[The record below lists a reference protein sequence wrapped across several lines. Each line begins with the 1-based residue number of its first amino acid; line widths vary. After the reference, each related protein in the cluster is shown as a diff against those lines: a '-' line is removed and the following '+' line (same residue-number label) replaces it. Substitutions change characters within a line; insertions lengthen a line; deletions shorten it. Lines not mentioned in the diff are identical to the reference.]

1 MRPWQLT
8 IPAGLYAELQRHLF
22 PDDGDEHG
30 AVILAGTCESNRG
43 LRLVARELHLAK
55 DGVDYV
61 PGKRGY
67 RMLKAEFIQSRI
79 LHARDRRLA
88 YLAIH
93 NHDGTDS
100 VGFSGPD
107 MASHERGYPALLD
120 IARGMPVGALVF
132 ARSAVAG
139 DLWFPGGDRASL
151 NHAAI
156 IGFQRQLLF
165 PRPETKTTAVG
176 MYDRQSRLFGDAGQE
191 LLRRTRVGIVGL
203 GGAGSVLAELLGRLG
218 VGEFVLADPDR
229 AEDTN
234 LPRLIAARRGDAVTP
249 SWLPKVVACRLRSR
263 KVRMAARNI
272 RRANRAARI
281 EAIPRDFLEAD
292 VAARFTDCDFLF
304 LAADTMGARLL
315 FNAIVHQYG
324 IPGIQV
330 GVKIPVAEDGTV
342 GNVFCVSRMV
352 TSEQGCLWCNGLINP
367 GRLQDEAVPE
377 AVRRGYAYVDD
388 PDVAA
393 PSVVTMN
400 AIACAHAAD
409 DFLFHLMGLKYDD
422 AETGWFRWNSRR
434 SVAGYDMPGRDVACA
449 ECSGGKHSR
458 LGMGDNGTLPTR
470 GLLGVRDT
478 SRGTRTV
485 CRL

>member
-1 MRPWQLT
+1 MRPWRLT
-8 IPAGLYAELQRHLF
+8 IPAGLYGELQRHLF
-22 PDDGDEHG
+22 PGDGDEHG
-30 AVILAGTCESNRG
+30 AVILAGACESDRG
-43 LRLVARELHLAK
+43 LRLIARELHLAE

-61 PGKRGY
+61 PGNRGY
-67 RMLKAEFIQSRI
+67 RMLKAEFIQSKVLR
-79 LHARDRRLA
+79 ARDRRLA

-93 NHDGTDS
+93 NHGGNDS
-100 VGFSGPD
+100 VGFSGTD
-107 MASHERGYPALLD
+107 LASHERGYPALLD
-120 IARGMPVGALVF
+120 IARGMPVGALVL

-139 DLWFPGGDRASL
+139 DLWYADRRRAPLSQT
-151 NHAAI
+151 AI
-156 IGFQRQLLF
+156 IGHRRQLLF
-165 PRPETKTTAVG
+165 PRPHTEATTVG

-229 AEDTN
+229 AEETN
-234 LPRLIAARRGDAVTP
+234 LPRLIAARRRDAIAP
-249 SWLPKVVACRLRSR
+249 SWLPEVIAQRLRSP

-272 RRANRAARI
+272 RRANRHARI
-281 EAIPRDFLEAD
+281 DAVARDFLDAD

-330 GVKIPVAEDGTV
+330 GAKVPVAEDGTV
-342 GNVFCVSRMV
+342 GNVFSVSRMV
-352 TSEQGCLWCNGLINP
+352 TPEQGCLWCNGLINP
-367 GRLQDEAVPE
+367 ARLQDEAVPE
-377 AVRRGYAYVDD
+377 AAKRGYAYVDD

-409 DFLFHLMGLKYDD
+409 DFLFHLTGLKYDD

-434 SVAGYDMPGRDVACA
+434 AMAGYDMPRRDADCA
-449 ECSGGKHSR
+449 ECSVKEDSR
-458 LGMGDNGTLPTR
+458 WGMGDNATLPTR
-470 GLLGVRDT
+470 AAGG
-478 SRGTRTV
+478 
-485 CRL
+485 

>member
-1 MRPWQLT
+1 MRPWRLT

-22 PDDGDEHG
+22 PGDGDEHG
-30 AVILAGTCESNRG
+30 AVILAGTCESDRG

-79 LHARDRRLA
+79 LRARDRRLA

-93 NHDGTDS
+93 NHGGTDA
-100 VGFSGPD
+100 VGFSGTD
-107 MASHERGYPALLD
+107 LASHERGYPALLD
-120 IARGMPVGALVF
+120 IARGMPVGALVL

-139 DLWFPGGDRASL
+139 DLWFPDCTRAPLSQ
-151 NHAAI
+151 AAI
-156 IGFQRQLLF
+156 IGHRRQLLF
-165 PRPETKTTAVG
+165 PRPHSEATTVG

-229 AEDTN
+229 AEETN
-234 LPRLIAARRGDAVTP
+234 LPRLIAARRRDASVP
-249 SWLPKVVACRLRSR
+249 SWLPQVIAQRLRSP

-272 RRANRAARI
+272 RRANRHARI
-281 EAIPRDFLEAD
+281 EAVARDFLDAD

-304 LAADTMGARLL
+304 LSADTMGARLL

-330 GVKIPVAEDGTV
+330 GAKVPVAEDGTV

-352 TSEQGCLWCNGLINP
+352 TPEQGCLWCNGLINP

-377 AVRRGYAYVDD
+377 AAKTGLRILGRPRRGG
-388 PDVAA
+388 
-393 PSVVTMN
+393 SER
-400 AIACAHAAD
+400 
-409 DFLFHLMGLKYDD
+409 GD
-422 AETGWFRWNSRR
+422 AE
-434 SVAGYDMPGRDVACA
+434 RD
-449 ECSGGKHSR
+449 R
-458 LGMGDNGTLPTR
+458 LR
-470 GLLGVRDT
+470 AR
-478 SRGTRTV
+478 
-485 CRL
+485 C

>member
-1 MRPWQLT
+1 MSPWRLT
-8 IPAGLYAELQRHLF
+8 IPERLYAELQRHLF
-22 PDDGDEHG
+22 PGDGDEHG
-30 AVILAGTCESNRG
+30 AVILAGTCESDRG
-43 LRLVARELHLAK
+43 LRLVAREIHLAR

-67 RMLKAEFIQSRI
+67 RMLKAEFILSRI
-79 LHARDRRLA
+79 LRARDTRLA

-93 NHDGTDS
+93 NHGGIDS
-100 VGFSGPD
+100 VAFSRVD

-120 IARGMPVGALVF
+120 VARGMPVGALVF

-139 DLWFPGGDRASL
+139 DLWFPGCDRAPLS
-151 NHAAI
+151 HATV
-156 IGFQRQLLF
+156 IGHRRRLLF
-165 PRPETKTTAVG
+165 PAPRKEAVAVG
-176 MYDRQSRLFGDAGQE
+176 MYDRQSRLFGDAGQQ

-203 GGAGSVLAELLGRLG
+203 GGAGSILAELLARLG

-229 AEDTN
+229 AEVTN
-234 LPRLIAARRGDAVTP
+234 LPRLIGARQRDAVVP
-249 SWLPKVVACRLRSR
+249 SWVPRVIADRFRSP

-272 RRANRAARI
+272 RRANPNVRI
-281 EAIPRDFLEAD
+281 ETMARDFLEED

-330 GVKIPVAEDGTV
+330 GAKIPVAKNGAV
-342 GNVFCVSRMV
+342 GSVFCVSRMV
-352 TSEQGCLWCNGLINP
+352 TPEQGCLWCNGLINP

-377 AVRRGYAYVDD
+377 PVRRAYAYVDD
-388 PDVAA
+388 PDVVA
-393 PSVVTMN
+393 PSVVTVN

-409 DFLFHLMGLKYDD
+409 DFLFHLTGLKYDE

-434 SVAGYDMPGRDVACA
+434 AVAGYDMPRRDGGCV
-449 ECSGGKHSR
+449 ECSQTGNSR

-470 GLLGVRDT
+470 PPMA
-478 SRGTRTV
+478 
-485 CRL
+485 

>member
-1 MRPWQLT
+1 MRPWRLT

-22 PDDGDEHG
+22 PGDGDEHG
-30 AVILAGTCESNRG
+30 AVILAGTCESDRG
-43 LRLVARELHLAK
+43 LRLVTRELHLAK
-55 DGVDYV
+55 DGLDYV

-67 RMLKAEFIQSRI
+67 RMLKAEFIRGRI
-79 LHARDRRLA
+79 LRARDRKLA

-93 NHDGTDS
+93 NHGRTDS

-120 IARGMPVGALVF
+120 IARDMPVGALVF

-139 DLWFPGGDRASL
+139 DLWFSGCDRAPLS
-151 NHAAI
+151 HAAI
-156 IGFQRQLLF
+156 IGHRKQLLF
-165 PRPETKTTAVG
+165 PMPETKAAAIGV
-176 MYDRQSRLFGDAGQE
+176 YDRQSRLFGDAGQE

-234 LPRLIAARRGDAVTP
+234 LPRLIAARRRDAVVP
-249 SWLPKVVACRLRSR
+249 SWLPRVVADRLRSR

-272 RRANRAARI
+272 RRANRDARI
-281 EAIPRDFLEAD
+281 EAVPKNFLDAD

-304 LAADTMGARLL
+304 LAADTMGARLV

-330 GVKIPVAEDGTV
+330 GAKIPVADDGTV

-352 TSEQGCLWCNGLINP
+352 TPEQGCLWCNGLINP

-377 AVRRGYAYVDD
+377 AARRGYAYVDD
-388 PDVAA
+388 PGVPA

-409 DFLFHLMGLKYDD
+409 DFLFHLTGLKHDD

-434 SVAGYDMPGRDVACA
+434 AVAGYDMPRRGADCA
-449 ECSGGKHSR
+449 ECSGQDHSR

-470 GLLGVRDT
+470 LA
-478 SRGTRTV
+478 RG
-485 CRL
+485 

>member
-1 MRPWQLT
+1 MRPWRLT
-8 IPAGLYAELQRHLF
+8 IPAGLHAELQRHLF
-22 PDDGDEHG
+22 PGDGDEHG
-30 AVILAGTCESNRG
+30 AVILAGTCESDRG

-55 DGVDYV
+55 EGVDYV

-67 RMLKAEFIQSRI
+67 RMLKAEFIQSKI
-79 LHARDRRLA
+79 LRARDRRLA

-93 NHDGTDS
+93 NHGGTNS
-100 VGFSGPD
+100 VGFSGTD
-107 MASHERGYPALLD
+107 LSSHERGYPALLD
-120 IARGMPVGALVF
+120 IARGMPVGALVL

-139 DLWFPGGDRASL
+139 DLWFPDGARAPLSQ
-151 NHAAI
+151 AAI
-156 IGFQRQLLF
+156 IGHRRQLLF
-165 PRPETKTTAVG
+165 PRPHLEATTVE

-191 LLRRTRVGIVGL
+191 VLRRTRVGIVGL

-229 AEDTN
+229 AEETN
-234 LPRLIAARRGDAVTP
+234 LPRLIAARRRDATVS
-249 SWLPKVVACRLRSR
+249 SWLPEFVARRLRSP

-272 RRANRAARI
+272 RRANRHARI
-281 EAIPRDFLEAD
+281 DAVARDFLDAD

-330 GVKIPVAEDGTV
+330 GAKVPVAEDGTV
-342 GNVFCVSRMV
+342 GSVFCVSRMV
-352 TSEQGCLWCNGLINP
+352 TPEQGCLWCNGLINP
-367 GRLQDEAVPE
+367 ARLQDEAVPE
-377 AVRRGYAYVDD
+377 AAKQGYAYVDD

-409 DFLFHLMGLKYDD
+409 DFLFHLTGLKYDD

-434 SVAGYDMPGRDVACA
+434 ALAGYDMPRRDADCA
-449 ECSGGKHSR
+449 ECSAREHSR
-458 LGMGDNGTLPTR
+458 WGMGDHAVLPTR
-470 GLLGVRDT
+470 LG
-478 SRGTRTV
+478 G
-485 CRL
+485 

>member
-1 MRPWQLT
+1 MKPWRLT
-8 IPAGLYAELQRHLF
+8 IPGGLYAELQRHLF
-22 PDDGDEHG
+22 PGDGDEHG
-30 AVILAGTCESNRG
+30 AVILAGTCESDRG
-43 LRLVARELHLAK
+43 LRLVAREIHLAK

-79 LHARDRRLA
+79 LRARDRRLA

-93 NHDGTDS
+93 NHGGTDS
-100 VGFSGPD
+100 VAFSGDD
-107 MASHERGYPALLD
+107 MASHERGYPSLLD

-139 DLWFPGGDRASL
+139 DLWFPGCDRAPL
-151 NHAAI
+151 NHATV
-156 IGFQRQLLF
+156 IGHRRQLLF
-165 PRPETKTTAVG
+165 PVPDRTAAVAG

-203 GGAGSVLAELLGRLG
+203 GGAGSILAELLGRLG
-218 VGEFVLADPDR
+218 VGEFVLADPDK
-229 AEDTN
+229 ADVTN
-234 LPRLIAARRGDAVTP
+234 LPRLVGARRRDAVVP
-249 SWLPKVVACRLRSR
+249 SWVPRFIADRLRR
-263 KVRMAARNI
+263 PKVRMAVRNI
-272 RRANRAARI
+272 RHANRNARI
-281 EAIPRDFLEAD
+281 KAMARNFLEED

-304 LAADTMGARLL
+304 LAADTMSARLL

-330 GVKIPVAEDGTV
+330 GAKIPVAEDGTV

-352 TSEQGCLWCNGLINP
+352 TPEQGCLWCNGLINP

-377 AVRRGYAYVDD
+377 TAKRGYAYVDD
-388 PDVAA
+388 PGVVA

-409 DFLFHLMGLKYDD
+409 DFLFHLTGLKHDE

-434 SVAGYDMPGRDVACA
+434 AVAGYDMPRRDVGCV
-449 ECSGGKHSR
+449 ECSRTGNSR
-458 LGMGDNGTLPTR
+458 LGMGDNGILPTKPPM
-470 GLLGVRDT
+470 G
-478 SRGTRTV
+478 
-485 CRL
+485 

>member
-1 MRPWQLT
+1 MDEEANVKSWRLT
-8 IPAGLYAELQRHLF
+8 IPAGLYAELQTHLF
-22 PDDGDEHG
+22 PGDDDEHG
-30 AVILAGTCESNRG
+30 AVILAGTCESDRG
-43 LRLVARELHLAK
+43 LRLVAREVHLAM

-79 LHARDRRLA
+79 LRARDKRLA

-93 NHDGTDS
+93 NHGGTNS
-100 VGFSGPD
+100 VAFSAVD
-107 MASHERGYPALLD
+107 MASHKRGYPALLD

-139 DLWFPGGDRASL
+139 DLWFPGCDRAPL
-151 NHAAI
+151 RHATV
-156 IGFQRQLLF
+156 IGHRRQLLF
-165 PRPETKTTAVG
+165 PIPERQAAAVG
-176 MYDRQSRLFGDAGQE
+176 IYDRQSRLFGDAGQE

-203 GGAGSVLAELLGRLG
+203 GGAGSILAELLGRLG
-218 VGEFVLADPDR
+218 VGEFVLADPDK
-229 AEDTN
+229 ADETN
-234 LPRLIAARRGDAVTP
+234 LPRLIAARRRDAVVP
-249 SWLPKVVACRLRSR
+249 SWIPNFIADRLCRPKVQ
-263 KVRMAARNI
+263 MAVRNI
-272 RRANRAARI
+272 RRANRNARI
-281 EAIPRDFLEAD
+281 EAMARDFLEED
-292 VAARFTDCDFLF
+292 VAASFTDCDFLF

-330 GVKIPVAEDGTV
+330 GAKIPVAEDGAV

-352 TSEQGCLWCNGLINP
+352 TPEQGCLWCNGLINP

-377 AVRRGYAYVDD
+377 AAKRGYAYVDD
-388 PDVAA
+388 PGVVA
-393 PSVVTMN
+393 PSVVTIN

-409 DFLFHLMGLKYDD
+409 DFLFHLTGLKYDE

-434 SVAGYDMPGRDVACA
+434 AVAGYDMPRRDEGCV
-449 ECSGGKHSR
+449 ECSQSGNSR

-470 GLLGVRDT
+470 PAMV
-478 SRGTRTV
+478 
-485 CRL
+485 

>member
-1 MRPWQLT
+1 MRPWRLT
-8 IPAGLYAELQRHLF
+8 IPAGLYAELYRHLF
-22 PDDGDEHG
+22 PGDDDEHG
-30 AVILAGTCESNRG
+30 AVILAGTCESDRG

-67 RMLKAEFIQSRI
+67 RMLKAEFIQGRI
-79 LHARDRRLA
+79 LRARDRRLA

-93 NHDGTDS
+93 NHGGTDS

-107 MASHERGYPALLD
+107 MAAHERGYPALLD

-139 DLWFPGGDRASL
+139 DLWFPGCDRAPLSQ
-151 NHAAI
+151 AAI
-156 IGFQRQLLF
+156 IGHRRQLLY
-165 PRPETKTTAVG
+165 PKPETKAAALG

-218 VGEFVLADPDR
+218 VGEFVLADPER

-234 LPRLIAARRGDAVTP
+234 LPRLIAARRMDAVLP
-249 SWLPKVVACRLRSR
+249 SWFPRAIAHRLQSR

-272 RRANRAARI
+272 RRANRGASI
-281 EAIPRDFLEAD
+281 EAVPRDFLVAD

-330 GVKIPVAEDGTV
+330 GAKIPVAEDGTV

-352 TSEQGCLWCNGLINP
+352 TPEQGCLWCNGLINP
-367 GRLQDEAVPE
+367 ARLQDEAVPE
-377 AVRRGYAYVDD
+377 AARRGYSYLDD

-409 DFLFHLMGLKYDD
+409 DFLFHLTGLKYNDG
-422 AETGWFRWNSRR
+422 ETGWFRWNSRR
-434 SVAGYDMPGRDVACA
+434 AVAGYDMPTRGEDCA
-449 ECSGGKHSR
+449 ECSRKEHSR
-458 LGMGDNGTLPTR
+458 LGMGDNAILPTR
-470 GLLGVRDT
+470 PAPG
-478 SRGTRTV
+478 
-485 CRL
+485 

>member
-1 MRPWQLT
+1 MRPWRLT
-8 IPAGLYAELQRHLF
+8 IPAGLYGELHRHLF
-22 PDDGDEHG
+22 PGDGDEHG
-30 AVILAGTCESNRG
+30 AVILAGTCESDRD

-67 RMLKAEFIQSRI
+67 RMLKAEFIQGRI
-79 LHARDRRLA
+79 LRARDRRLA

-93 NHDGTDS
+93 NHGGTDS

-139 DLWFPGGDRASL
+139 DLWFPGCERAAL
-151 NHAAI
+151 GHATI
-156 IGFQRQLLF
+156 VGHRRRVLF
-165 PRPETKTTAVG
+165 PQPEKKAAAVG

-218 VGEFVLADPDR
+218 VGEFVLADPER

-234 LPRLIAARRGDAVTP
+234 LPRLIAARRRDAVAP
-249 SWLPKVVACRLRSR
+249 PWLPRVLAHRLRSR

-272 RRANRAARI
+272 RRANRDARI
-281 EAIPRDFLEAD
+281 EAVPRDFLDAD
-292 VAARFTDCDFLF
+292 VAARFTGCDFLF

-330 GVKIPVAEDGTV
+330 GAKIPVAEDGVV

-352 TSEQGCLWCNGLINP
+352 TPEQGCLWCNGLINP
-367 GRLQDEAVPE
+367 ARLQDEAVPE
-377 AVRRGYAYVDD
+377 PAKRGYAYVDD
-388 PDVAA
+388 PDVVA

-400 AIACAHAAD
+400 AVACAHAAD
-409 DFLFHLMGLKYDD
+409 DFLFYLTGLKYAD
-422 AETGWFRWNSRR
+422 AESGWFRWNSRR
-434 SVAGYDMPGRDVACA
+434 AVAGYDMPTRGEDCA
-449 ECSGGKHSR
+449 ECSGKAHSR
-458 LGMGDNGTLPTR
+458 LGMGDNAILPTR
-470 GLLGVRDT
+470 PAR
-478 SRGTRTV
+478 R
-485 CRL
+485 

>member
-1 MRPWQLT
+1 MDEEPDMRPWRLT
-8 IPAGLYAELQRHLF
+8 IPAGLYAQLHRHLF
-22 PDDGDEHG
+22 PGDGDEHG
-30 AVILAGTCESNRG
+30 AVILAGTCESDRG

-79 LHARDRRLA
+79 LRARDRRLA

-93 NHDGTDS
+93 NHGGTDS

-107 MASHERGYPALLD
+107 MASHKRGYPALLD

-139 DLWFPGGDRASL
+139 DLWFPGCERAPLSQ
-151 NHAAI
+151 AAI
-156 IGFQRQLLF
+156 IGHRRQLLF
-165 PRPETKTTAVG
+165 PRPETKAAVVG
-176 MYDRQSRLFGDAGQE
+176 MYDRQSRLFGDAGQK
-191 LLRRTRVGIVGL
+191 LMRRTRVGIVGL

-218 VGEFVLADPDR
+218 VGEFVLADPER

-234 LPRLIAARRGDAVTP
+234 LPRLIAAQRRDAVVP
-249 SWLPKVVACRLRSR
+249 SWLPRVIAHRLKSR

-272 RRANRAARI
+272 RRANCDAHI
-281 EAIPRDFLEAD
+281 EAVPRNFLEDD

-330 GVKIPVAEDGTV
+330 GAKIPVAEDGTV

-352 TSEQGCLWCNGLINP
+352 TPEHGCLWCNGLISP
-367 GRLQDEAVPE
+367 GRLQDEAVTE
-377 AVRRGYAYVDD
+377 GARRGYAYVDD

-400 AIACAHAAD
+400 AVACAHAAD
-409 DFLFHLMGLKYDD
+409 DFLFHLTGLKHAD
-422 AETGWFRWNSRR
+422 AEDGWFRWNSRR
-434 SVAGYDMPGRDVACA
+434 AVAGYDMPTRGEDCA
-449 ECSGGKHSR
+449 ECSGKDHSR
-458 LGMGDNGTLPTR
+458 LGMGDNATLPTR
-470 GLLGVRDT
+470 PA
-478 SRGTRTV
+478 RG
-485 CRL
+485 

>member
-1 MRPWQLT
+1 MTSWRLT
-8 IPAGLYAELQRHLF
+8 IPAGLYARLHDHLF
-22 PDDGDEHG
+22 PGDGDEHG
-30 AVILAGTCESNRG
+30 AVILAGVRESDRG
-43 LRLVARELHLAK
+43 LRLIARELHLAE

-61 PGKRGY
+61 PGTRGY
-67 RMLKAEFIQSRI
+67 RMLKAEFIQSWI
-79 LHARDRRLA
+79 LRARDRRLA

-93 NHDGTDS
+93 NHGGTHS
-100 VGFSGPD
+100 VKFSGPD

-139 DLWFPGGDRASL
+139 DLWFPGCSRAPL
-151 NHAAI
+151 REAAI
-156 IGFQRQLLF
+156 IGHRRRLLF
-165 PRPETKTTAVG
+165 PTPGKRMVTAG

-191 LLRRTRVGIVGL
+191 LLRRARVGIVGL
-203 GGAGSVLAELLGRLG
+203 GGAGSILAELLGRLG

-234 LPRLIAARRGDAVTP
+234 LPRLIGARRRDAIVS
-249 SWLPKVVACRLRSR
+249 SWIPRALADRLRSR

-272 RRANRAARI
+272 RRANRDARI
-281 EAIPRDFLEAD
+281 EALGRNFLDAE

-330 GVKIPVAEDGTV
+330 GAKIPVAEDGTV
-342 GNVFCVSRMV
+342 GDVFCVSRVV
-352 TSEQGCLWCNGLINP
+352 TPEQGCLWCNGLISP
-367 GRLQDEAVPE
+367 ARLQDEAVPE
-377 AVRRGYAYVDD
+377 RARRGYAYLND
-388 PDVAA
+388 PDVPA

-400 AIACAHAAD
+400 AIACAHAVD
-409 DFLFHLMGLKYDD
+409 DFLFYITGLKYDD

-434 SVAGYDMPGRDVACA
+434 GTAGCDLPTRMPVCA
-449 ECSGGKHSR
+449 ECSEGDNSR
-458 LGMGDNGTLPTR
+458 LGMADNWALPTR
-470 GLLGVRDT
+470 LADD
-478 SRGTRTV
+478 
-485 CRL
+485 

>member
-1 MRPWQLT
+1 MRSWRLT
-8 IPAGLYAELQRHLF
+8 ITSGVYGELQRHLF
-22 PDDGDEHG
+22 PGDGDEHG
-30 AVILAGTCESNRG
+30 AVILAGTCESERG

-67 RMLKAEFIQSRI
+67 RMLKAEFIQSKVLR
-79 LHARDRRLA
+79 ARDRRLA

-93 NHDGTDS
+93 NHGGTDS
-100 VGFSGPD
+100 VGFSRTD

-120 IARGMPVGALVF
+120 VARGMPVGALVF

-139 DLWFPGGDRASL
+139 DLWLPGRDRAILS
-151 NHAAI
+151 HTAI
-156 IGFQRQLLF
+156 VGHRRDLLF
-165 PRPETKTTAVG
+165 PAPETRVATVG

-191 LLRRTRVGIVGL
+191 LLWRTRVGIVGL
-203 GGAGSVLAELLGRLG
+203 GGAGSILAELLGRLG

-229 AEDTN
+229 AEETN
-234 LPRLIAARRGDAVTP
+234 LPRLIGARRRDGVVP
-249 SWLPKVVACRLRSR
+249 SWFPRAVADRLRSH
-263 KVRMAARNI
+263 KTRMAARNI
-272 RRANRAARI
+272 RRANRHARI
-281 EAIPRDFLEAD
+281 EVLPRNFLDAD

-330 GVKIPVAEDGTV
+330 GAKIPVAEDGTV

-352 TSEQGCLWCNGLINP
+352 TPEQGCLWCNGLINAR
-367 GRLQDEAVPE
+367 RLQDEAVPD
-377 AVRRGYAYVDD
+377 AVRRGYAYLDD
-388 PDVAA
+388 PGVAA

-409 DFLFHLMGLKYDD
+409 NFLFHLTGMKHTD
-422 AETGWFRWNSRR
+422 AETGWFRWNSRWGL
-434 SVAGYDMPGRDVACA
+434 AGYDMPRRDA
-449 ECSGGKHSR
+449 ECGECSRAEHSR
-458 LGMGDNGTLPTR
+458 LGMGDSGDLPTR
-470 GLLGVRDT
+470 PT
-478 SRGTRTV
+478 
-485 CRL
+485 

>member
-1 MRPWQLT
+1 MKPWRLT
-8 IPAGLYAELQRHLF
+8 IPGGLYAELQRHLF
-22 PDDGDEHG
+22 PGDGDEHG
-30 AVILAGTCESNRG
+30 AVILAGTCESDRG
-43 LRLVARELHLAK
+43 LRLVAREIHLAK
-55 DGVDYV
+55 EGVDYV

-79 LHARDRRLA
+79 LRARDRRLV

-93 NHDGTDS
+93 NHGGTDS
-100 VGFSGPD
+100 VAFSGDD

-139 DLWFPGGDRASL
+139 DLWFPGCDRAPL
-151 NHAAI
+151 NHATV
-156 IGFQRQLLF
+156 IGHRRQLLF
-165 PRPETKTTAVG
+165 PVPERMAAVAG

-203 GGAGSVLAELLGRLG
+203 GGAGSILAELLGRLG
-218 VGEFVLADPDR
+218 VGEFVLADPDK
-229 AEDTN
+229 ADVTN
-234 LPRLIAARRGDAVTP
+234 LPRLIGARRRDAVAP
-249 SWLPKVVACRLRSR
+249 SWVPRFIADRLRR
-263 KVRMAARNI
+263 PKVRMAVRNI
-272 RRANRAARI
+272 RHANRNARI
-281 EAIPRDFLEAD
+281 KAMARDFLEED

-330 GVKIPVAEDGTV
+330 GAKIPVAEDGTV

-352 TSEQGCLWCNGLINP
+352 TPEQGCLWCNGLINP

-377 AVRRGYAYVDD
+377 AARRGYAYVDD
-388 PDVAA
+388 PGVVA

-409 DFLFHLMGLKYDD
+409 DFLFHLTSLKHDE

-434 SVAGYDMPGRDVACA
+434 AVAGYDMPRRDVGCV
-449 ECSGGKHSR
+449 ECSRTGNSR
-458 LGMGDNGTLPTR
+458 LGMGDNGTLPTKPPM
-470 GLLGVRDT
+470 G
-478 SRGTRTV
+478 
-485 CRL
+485 

>member
-1 MRPWQLT
+1 MKPWRLT

-22 PDDGDEHG
+22 PGDGDEHG
-30 AVILAGTCESNRG
+30 AVMLAGTCESDRG

-67 RMLKAEFIQSRI
+67 RMLRAEFIQSRI
-79 LHARDRRLA
+79 LRARDRRLA

-93 NHDGTDS
+93 NHGGTDS

-139 DLWFPGGDRASL
+139 DLWFPGCERAPL
-151 NHAAI
+151 GHATI
-156 IGFQRQLLF
+156 VGHRRRLLF
-165 PRPETKTTAVG
+165 PMPERQAATVG
-176 MYDRQSRLFGDAGQE
+176 IYDRQSRLFGDAGQD

-229 AEDTN
+229 AEETN
-234 LPRLIAARRGDAVTP
+234 LPRLIGARRRDAVLP
-249 SWLPKVVACRLRSR
+249 SWLPRVVAERLRR
-263 KVRMAARNI
+263 PKVRMAARNI
-272 RRANRAARI
+272 RRANRKARI
-281 EAIPRDFLEAD
+281 EALGNFLDED
-292 VAARFTDCDFLF
+292 VAARFTYCDFLF

-315 FNAIVHQYG
+315 FNAVVHQYG

-330 GVKIPVAEDGTV
+330 GAKIPVAEDGAV

-352 TSEQGCLWCNGLINP
+352 TPEQGCLWCNGLINP

-377 AVRRGYAYVDD
+377 AARQGYAYVDD
-388 PDVAA
+388 PDVVA

-400 AIACAHAAD
+400 AIACAHAVD
-409 DFLFHLMGLKYDD
+409 DFLFHLTGLKYDD
-422 AETGWFRWNSRR
+422 AETGWFRWLSRR
-434 SVAGYDMPGRDVACA
+434 AVAGYDMPRRDADCA
-449 ECSGGKHSR
+449 ECSSKEHSR
-458 LGMGDNGTLPTR
+458 LGMGDNWTLPTR
-470 GLLGVRDT
+470 PAR
-478 SRGTRTV
+478 R
-485 CRL
+485 

>member
-1 MRPWQLT
+1 MRPWRLT
-8 IPAGLYAELQRHLF
+8 IPRGLYAELERHLF
-22 PDDGDEHG
+22 PGDDDEHG
-30 AVILAGTCESNRG
+30 AVILAGTCESDRG
-43 LRLVARELHLAK
+43 LRLVAREIHLAT

-67 RMLKAEFIQSRI
+67 RMLKAEFIVSRI
-79 LHARDRRLA
+79 LRAREKRLA

-93 NHDGTDS
+93 NHGGTDS
-100 VGFSGPD
+100 VGFSRD
-107 MASHERGYPALLD
+107 DIASHERGYPALLD

-139 DLWFPGGDRASL
+139 DLWFPGCKRAPLS
-151 NHAAI
+151 HATVV
-156 IGFQRQLLF
+156 GHRRRLLF
-165 PRPETKTTAVG
+165 PMPGKKTAAVG

-203 GGAGSVLAELLGRLG
+203 GGAGSILAELLARLG

-229 AEDTN
+229 AEVTN
-234 LPRLIAARRGDAVTP
+234 LPRLIGARRRDAVLP
-249 SWLPKVVACRLRSR
+249 SWVPRAIADRLRSP
-263 KVRMAARNI
+263 KVRMAVRNI
-272 RRANRAARI
+272 RRANPNARI
-281 EAIPRDFLEAD
+281 QSMARDFLEAD

-330 GVKIPVAEDGTV
+330 GAKIPIAEDGVV

-352 TSEQGCLWCNGLINP
+352 TPEEGCLWCNGLIDP

-377 AVRRGYAYVDD
+377 PVRHGYAYVND
-388 PDVAA
+388 PAVVA

-400 AIACAHAAD
+400 AITCAHAAD
-409 DFLFHLMGLKYDD
+409 AFLFHLTGLTYED

-434 SVAGYDMPGRDVACA
+434 AVAGYDMPRRDVGCV
-449 ECSGGKHSR
+449 ECSQTSNSR
-458 LGMGDNGTLPTR
+458 FGMGDKGTLPTR
-470 GLLGVRDT
+470 PAMA
-478 SRGTRTV
+478 
-485 CRL
+485 

>member
-1 MRPWQLT
+1 MDEESDMRPWRLT
-8 IPAGLYAELQRHLF
+8 IPAGLYAKLQRHLF
-22 PDDGDEHG
+22 PGDDDEHG
-30 AVILAGTCESNRG
+30 AVILAGTCESDRG
-43 LRLVARELHLAK
+43 RRLVARELHLAK
-55 DGVDYV
+55 DGLDYV

-79 LHARDRRLA
+79 LRARDRRLA

-93 NHDGTDS
+93 NHGGTDS

-139 DLWFPGGDRASL
+139 DLWFPGGGRSALS
-151 NHAAI
+151 HAVI
-156 IGFQRQLLF
+156 IGHRRQLLF
-165 PRPETKTTAVG
+165 PKPETKAAAAG

-191 LLRRTRVGIVGL
+191 LLRQTRIGIVGL

-234 LPRLIAARRGDAVTP
+234 LPRLIAARRRDAVVT
-249 SWLPKVVACRLRSR
+249 SRLPGVVAHRLRSR
-263 KVRMAARNI
+263 KVQMAARNI
-272 RRANRAARI
+272 RRANRDARI
-281 EAIPRDFLEAD
+281 EEMPRNFLDAD

-324 IPGIQV
+324 VPGIQV
-330 GVKIPVAEDGTV
+330 GAKIPVAEDGTV
-342 GNVFCVSRMV
+342 GDVFCVSRMV
-352 TSEQGCLWCNGLINP
+352 TPEQGCLWCNGLINP

-377 AVRRGYAYVDD
+377 TTRRGYAYVDD

-400 AIACAHAAD
+400 AIACVHAAD
-409 DFLFHLMGLKYDD
+409 DFLFHLTGLKYDD
-422 AETGWFRWNSRR
+422 AETGWFRWSSRR
-434 SVAGYDMPGRDVACA
+434 AVAGYDMPTRGEDCA
-449 ECSGGKHSR
+449 ECSGKEHSR
-458 LGMGDNGTLPTR
+458 FGMGDNVNLPTR
-470 GLLGVRDT
+470 PA
-478 SRGTRTV
+478 RG
-485 CRL
+485 